1 MRLRRKIK
9 PLWKV
14 GVQKPRLR
22 YTNLH
27 NTRAWDKMLDVFI
40 IFVFKN
46 ASIQWIAH
54 EPNNPSFHVPQKP
67 KNLAVDRF
75 GLQSKRF
82 DGRHV
87 KKLTNPLGPYETCR
101 PLVKIRTFSTI
112 SATTAPTRCR
122 RSARAQGQGY
132 VLIYS
137 FLMLPRIA
145 FKRPRAFNAF
155 LRHFYDVFFR
165 KCATSFIRQ
174 NAALRHHARK

>member
-1 MRLRRKIK
+1 M
-9 PLWKV
+9 
-14 GVQKPRLR
+14 
-22 YTNLH
+22 
-27 NTRAWDKMLDVFI
+27 
-40 IFVFKN
+40 
-46 ASIQWIAH
+46 
-54 EPNNPSFHVPQKP
+54 NPTTLPSMFHRIP

-87 KKLTNPLGPYETCR
+87 KKKLTNPLGPYEICK

-112 SATTAPTRCR
+112 TAATAPTRRR
-122 RSARAQGQGY
+122 RSARAQGQDY

-155 LRHFYDVFFR
+155 LRHVYDAFFANTPR
-165 KCATSFIRQ
+165 RSSDK